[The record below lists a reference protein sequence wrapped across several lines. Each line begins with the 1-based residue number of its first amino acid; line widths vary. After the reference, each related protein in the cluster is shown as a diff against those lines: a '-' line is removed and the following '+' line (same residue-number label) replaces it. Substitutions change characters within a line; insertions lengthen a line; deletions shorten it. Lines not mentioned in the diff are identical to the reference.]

1 MVAAGCAGPQL
12 ATSPVTRSDE
22 VEASIMMQSEALPPE
37 LQTSGVEQVEIVR
50 RVERRIR
57 PATEKVCARP
67 RDVPEAVLEDHG
79 AREARGRHHQR
90 GREHRRERHVL
101 RRTGAARG
109 KRRRGRRRDGP
120 RDGPRAAQAAAEHP
134 LSGW

>member
-37 LQTSGVEQVEIVR
+37 LQTSGVEQVEMVC

-57 PATEKVCARP
+57 PATEKVCARTLDHETC
-67 RDVPEAVLEDHG
+67 RRQYWKITVHVKPEDD
-79 AREARGRHHQR
+79 
-90 GREHRRERHVL
+90 
-101 RRTGAARG
+101 TIN
-109 KRRRGRRRDGP
+109 
-120 RDGPRAAQAAAEHP
+120 AAANIEGNVMFYGG
-134 LSGW
+134 LVRRAES